1 MADQFAST
9 VAGIPCIVHID
20 EYIVGSYSYHA
31 ASDIDYHGSVS
42 FSILDRKGYEAPWLT
57 KKMTP
62 REEARIYEEIDQYY
76 RDLKEAWECDRAM
89 SYGGYDD

>member
-42 FSILDRKGYEAPWLT
+42 FSILDRKGYEAPWLER
-57 KKMTP
+57 KMTP
-62 REEARIYEEIDQYY
+62 RDEARIYEEIEQHY
-76 RDLKEAWECDRAM
+76 RDLKDARECDRAEAHH
-89 SYGGYDD
+89 D